1 MFFLLLIDYITSV
14 LVSMSISMGA
24 WVVYKTAGG
33 VYYGGRWLMGGVPKQ
48 ITEHELA
55 ELHKDP
61 VVVLTEEEYLNL
73 LHNRDQLKHIEDK
86 LEKLEERIS

>member
-1 MFFLLLIDYITSV
+1 MFFLLIDYFTSV

-33 VYYGGRWLMGGVPKQ
+33 VYYGARWLAGGIPKQ
-48 ITEHELA
+48 ITEYELA
-55 ELHKDP
+55 ELHKEP

-73 LHNRDQLKHIEDK
+73 LSNRDHLKLIEDK
-86 LEKLEERIS
+86 LEKIEERIH

>member
-1 MFFLLLIDYITSV
+1 
-14 LVSMSISMGA
+14 
-24 WVVYKTAGG
+24 
-33 VYYGGRWLMGGVPKQ
+33 MGGVPKQ